1 MSNATVIINL
11 INSYLI
17 LVSSAVL
24 TTIGLIGNF
33 IVIYILTWKNFLKE
47 PFFRYFLV
55 QEVLNIISLIIMWI
69 WYLPLYLKWNTSS
82 IFCKSI
88 EYAGYVIYSIYPWI
102 SVINSVDRLLAFKY
116 PTDFL
121 FRKKFKYQASAV
133 SFIFIISILSNVPTY
148 LYFEKRNSTICG
160 ISSNFTKLYIYS
172 AYIIFVD
179 IIPLILMMMSTVI
192 IVRVLIR
199 SKKRLNVSES
209 RTRELNR
216 EKLFFKSVL
225 IMDMWLFICFAPFHI
240 LDLVEAKLRIDTPN
254 FLAKYFYWNLLHNI
268 GFLFIIIQTSCSLF
282 VLLMC
287 NKLFKAKFFELFC
300 CCIKSDCKQASRT
313 R

>member
-88 EYAGYVIYSIYPWI
+88 EYAGYVIYSFYPWI
-102 SVINSVDRLLAFKY
+102 NVINSIDRLLAFKY
-116 PTDFL
+116 PAEFF
-121 FRKKFKYQASAV
+121 FRKKFKYQASAI
-133 SFIFIISILSNVPTY
+133 SFIFIISILSNVPIY
-148 LYFEKRNSTICG
+148 LYFEKGNSTMCR
-160 ISSNFTKLYIYS
+160 ISNNVTKLYLYS

-179 IIPLILMMMSTVI
+179 IIPLILMMMSTFI

-199 SKKRLNVSES
+199 NKKRLNFPES
-209 RTRELNR
+209 RTRELQR
-216 EKLFFKSVL
+216 ENQFFKSVL
-225 IMDMWLFICFAPFHI
+225 IMDLWLFICYAPFSI
-240 LDLVEAKLRIDTPN
+240 LDLIEAKLRIDTRS
-254 FLAKYFYWNLLHNI
+254 FHEEYFYWNLLHNI
-268 GFLFIIIQTSCSLF
+268 CFLLIIIQTSCSFF

-287 NKLFKAKFFELFC
+287 NKLFKAQFFKSFC
-300 CCIKSDCKQASRT
+300 CCIQPSRT